1 MLEAHATTCP
11 MDCPD
16 ACSLT
21 VTVEGDR
28 LVSVGAGPAN
38 PDTAGFICT
47 KVGHYGRHFDHAE
60 RLLHPLRR
68 VGPKG
73 SGKFEAI
80 SWHAALDEITRR
92 FREIAE
98 RHGAEAILPYHYGGS
113 NGRVSDGLVDLAYFR
128 RLGASRLARTV
139 CAAPTFVAQMGLY
152 GKMAGVAYGDYP
164 EARAIVIWG
173 ANPKVSHIHLVP
185 QLKEARRRGAF
196 LAVVDPLKNFS
207 DQEVDLHLA
216 PRPGTD
222 LVLALALI
230 HRWHEEGRIDHEFL
244 ARWARGGAASA
255 EPLLAAAAAWPL
267 TRAAAVADVPEGD
280 LARLADAYAD
290 ASPALLRVGWGP
302 ERNRNGT
309 RAIAAL
315 LAIPALLGKF
325 GQVGGGYTLSNSGAA
340 KLDLGDV
347 FGPTIQAGE
356 VARELNMNHLGP
368 LLEHGPAALG
378 YPGPAVHGLFVY
390 NCNPVATVPDQN
402 SILRGLARED
412 LFTVVFEQVATDTV
426 PWADIVLPATT
437 FLEHHDLRVGY
448 GSYTA
453 GGMRPVLPRR
463 GEARPNVEVF
473 AELGRRMGFSEP
485 IFTWTEE
492 QATREVAA
500 RFRIAGNP
508 VDPEVMLAGGHQ
520 AYDFPGPRPVQF
532 VTALPLT
539 PDGLIDLAPAVLGEE
554 PYKFLPPE
562 AGPGLALLSPGHGR
576 WISSSFGQ
584 LGPELTLTLHP
595 EDAHARGL
603 AAGETVKVWNELG
616 EVVCRLEVSSR
627 TRPGVA
633 VLPKGAWR
641 RATRNGATA
650 TALASSEVEEVAG
663 GACFN
668 DARVEVSRA

>member
-21 VTVEGDR
+21 ATVENDR
-28 LVSVGAGPAN
+28 LVALGPGPGN

-47 KVGHYGRHFDHAE
+47 KVSHFGRHFEHPE
-60 RLLHPLRR
+60 RLIHPLRR
-68 VGPKG
+68 IGSKG
-73 SGKFEAI
+73 RGEFEAI
-80 SWHAALDEITRR
+80 SWDAALDEITRR
-92 FREIAE
+92 FRAIAE

-113 NGRVSDGLVDLAYFR
+113 NGRVTDGLVDLAYFR

-139 CAAPTFVAQMGLY
+139 CAAPTYVAQMGLY

-185 QLKEARRRGAF
+185 HLKEARRRGAF

-207 DQEVDLHLA
+207 DREVDLHLA

-255 EPLLAAAAAWPL
+255 EPLLEAAAAWPL
-267 TRAAAVADVPEGD
+267 ARAAAVADVPAGD
-280 LARLADAYAD
+280 LARLADAYAE

-309 RAIAAL
+309 RATAAL

-325 GQVGGGYTLSNSGAA
+325 GCVGGGYTLSNSGVA
-340 KLDLGDV
+340 KLDLDDV
-347 FGPTIQAGE
+347 FGPTFEAG
-356 VARELNMNHLGP
+356 ATTRELNMNQLGA
-368 LLEHGPAALG
+368 LLEAGPAALG
-378 YPGPAVHGLFVY
+378 YPGPDVHGLFVY

-402 SILRGLARED
+402 AILRGLAREE

-437 FLEHHDLRVGY
+437 FLEHRDLRVGY

-453 GGMRPVLPRR
+453 GGMQPVLSRR

-473 AELGRRMGFSEP
+473 AELGRRMGFTEP
-485 IFTWTEE
+485 IFTWNEDT
-492 QATREVAA
+492 ATREVAE

-508 VDPEVMLAGGHQ
+508 LDAEHVINGGHQ

-539 PDGLIDLAPAVLGEE
+539 PDGLIDLVPAALGAE
-554 PYKFLPPE
+554 PYEFLPPD
-562 AGPGLALLSPGHGR
+562 PGLALVSPGSGR

-595 EDAHARGL
+595 VDAAARGL
-603 AAGETVKVWNELG
+603 ASGATVRVWNELG

-633 VLPKGAWR
+633 VMPKGAWR
-641 RATRNGATA
+641 RSTKNGATA
-650 TALASSEVEEVAG
+650 TALAASELEPVAG

-668 DARVEVSRA
+668 DARVEVAAA